1 MKRLIALS
9 AMIPVAAIV
18 VSLIMFTATP
28 AHADTLP
35 PGLPCTPTAHGSG
48 AASCTINVHPFSIP
62 FHAGLCVPV
71 VLDAPDVNVMG
82 NAVFH
87 VTQNTATDFWITS
100 TNEGTFTGLPDG
112 FSGRATQWFG
122 VENNSM
128 NQVMHAI
135 SDGQVTDPSGVT
147 IHFHET
153 FHQSISASGQQ
164 SPVIFD
170 NCTAS

>member
-1 MKRLIALS
+1 MKRLIAL
-9 AMIPVAAIV
+9 AAIIPVAAIV

-35 PGLPCTPTAHGSG
+35 PGLPCTPTANGNG
-48 AASCTINVHPFSIP
+48 AASCTINVHPISLP
-62 FHAGLCVPV
+62 FMAGLC
-71 VLDAPDVNVMG
+71 APAELGAPNVNVVG

-87 VTQNTATDFWITS
+87 VTQNTATDFWITT

-122 VENNSM
+122 DENNSM
-128 NQVMHAI
+128 NQVIHAI

-147 IHFHET
+147 TQFHET
-153 FHQSISASGQQ
+153 FHFSISASGQQ

-170 NCTAS
+170 KCTAS